1 MALAQPLAVGI
12 VGGGLMGSGIAE
24 TVARAGHDVALYEPI
39 ADARAGS
46 QQRIKASSERA
57 LAAGK
62 LDEAAQQALLARI
75 RYVDELAGLGEC
87 ELVIEAVVEDLEVK
101 LDVFRRLDREAP
113 ADALLASNTSSIPI
127 AALASA
133 VRAPERVLGLHFFS
147 PAPVMRLVEVVS
159 ALDTSE
165 QTAATATAFVESLGK
180 TAVATKDRSGFVVN
194 MLLIPYLVAAVRML
208 EEGFATREDIDS
220 GMTLGCGH
228 PMGPLAL
235 CDFIGLDVVCSVC
248 DSLFE
253 EFKKA
258 EYAAPPLLRRMLS
271 AGRLGRKS
279 GRGFYEYDGSEAAS
293 SRSRSAARN

>member
-1 MALAQPLAVGI
+1 MGLAQPLRVGI
-12 VGGGLMGSGIAE
+12 AGGGLMGTGIAE

-39 ADARAGS
+39 ADARVRS
-46 QQRIKASSERA
+46 QQRITASSERA

-62 LDEAAQQALLARI
+62 LDAAAQQALLARI
-75 RYVDELAGLGEC
+75 RYVEELAEFGDR

-101 LDVFRRLDREAP
+101 LDVFRRLDRDAP

-127 AALASA
+127 AELASA

-147 PAPVMRLVEVVS
+147 PVPVMRLVEVVC
-159 ALDTSE
+159 ALETSE
-165 QTAATATAFVESLGK
+165 QTAATAMRFVESLGK

-194 MLLIPYLVAAVRML
+194 MLLVPYLVAAVRML

-235 CDFIGLDVVCSVC
+235 CDYIGLDVVCAVC

-279 GRGFYEYDGSEAAS
+279 GRGFYAYDGSDAAS

>member
-1 MALAQPLAVGI
+1 MALAQPLRVGI

-46 QQRIKASSERA
+46 QQRITASSERA

-75 RYVDELAGLGEC
+75 RYVDELAG
-87 ELVIEAVVEDLEVK
+87 VEDLEVK
-101 LDVFRRLDREAP
+101 LDVFRHLDREAP

-165 QTAATATAFVESLGK
+165 QTAATATRFVESLGK

-228 PMGPLAL
+228 PMGPLTL
-235 CDFIGLDVVCSVC
+235 CDFIGLDVVSAVC

-253 EFKKA
+253 EFKRA
-258 EYAAPPLLRRMLS
+258 EYAAPPLLSRMIS

-279 GRGFYEYDGSEAAS
+279 GRGFYTYQAT
-293 SRSRSAARN
+293 R